1 MAIETNLEQLIFF
14 AKNKQDENKA
24 FQTHLQNLESTE
36 IDNSVMQLN
45 DLITPQ
51 IDCTK
56 CGNCCRSLMI
66 NVSEQEAN
74 QVADHLKL
82 TRLEFDNRYIEKGFG
97 NDMILNTIPCHFL
110 SESSC
115 TIYSNRF
122 NGCREFPAL
131 HIPGFNKRLF
141 TIFMH
146 YDRCPIIYNVVEHLK
161 IAVAFEF
168 KKEAQSS

>member
-1 MAIETNLEQLIFF
+1 MVLETNLEQLQLF
-14 AKNKQDENKA
+14 AETKRSENLS
-24 FQTHLQNLESTE
+24 FQAHLQNLESNQ

-45 DLITPQ
+45 DFITPQ

-74 QVADHLKL
+74 RVAEHLNL
-82 TRLEFDNRYIEKGFG
+82 TRIEFDERYIEKGYG

-115 TIYSNRF
+115 TIYANRF
-122 NGCREFPAL
+122 SGCREFPAL
-131 HIPGFNKRLF
+131 HIPGFTKRLF

-146 YDRCPIIYNVVEHLK
+146 YERCPIIYNVVEQLK
-161 IAVAFEF
+161 VLVAFEF
-168 KKEAQSS
+168 EKEN